1 MNIISLFLCILLAT
15 SCSGGD
21 SSPYNAI
28 VLAKGQDCGNSFL
41 IQFNEDV
48 DDIAE
53 NNHENISYEINLPED
68 YKIENLQVMVQF
80 REPTNSELMSCSFM
94 GISYPQ
100 IYTVSVE

>member
-1 MNIISLFLCILLAT
+1 MEIL
-15 SCSGGD
+15 
-21 SSPYNAI
+21 
-28 VLAKGQDCGNSFL
+28 FL

-53 NNHENISYEINLPED
+53 NNHENIFYEINLPED

-80 REPTNSELMSCSFM
+80 REPANSELMSCSFM

-100 IYTVSVE
+100 IYIVSVE